1 MGKEMAMSRDCFNKI
16 ILLCTLVLLPLHDVM
31 ASTFVEV
38 LARFTGISSTPSA
51 VKGTT
56 FPEGNLWLSE
66 IDKSGDYKAKP
77 ITSDGTYQSP
87 LWISGNKI
95 LAVKENNKLVQLEID
110 GSKERILHT
119 FSDFTILAG
128 FDKNDANSILI
139 LQDSGPAV
147 ISLTSGQITLLSY
160 DKKENSKDSDAL
172 ARLKRINSRH
182 YGNMQVFVE
191 ERGEVGARGRGKKS
205 NKIHVEMDKKKMV
218 IPCPVDCTQPAL
230 SEDGRLLVF
239 VGP

>member
-16 ILLCTLVLLPLHDVM
+16 ILLCTLVLLPLHDLM

-38 LARFTGISSTPSA
+38 LARFTGISSTPST
-51 VKGTT
+51 VRGTT

-95 LAVKENNKLVQLEID
+95 LAVKENSKLVQLEID
-110 GSKERILHT
+110 GSRERILYT

-128 FDKNDANSILI
+128 FDKNNANSILI

-147 ISLTSGQITLLSY
+147 ISLTSGQITLLPY
-160 DKKENSKDSDAL
+160 DKEKDSEAL

-182 YGNMQVFVE
+182 YGNMHVSVE
-191 ERGEVGARGRGKKS
+191 EGGKVGARGHGKKS
-205 NKIHVEMDKKKMV
+205 NKIHVEVDKKKTV
-218 IPCPVDCTQPAL
+218 IPCSENCTQPAL
-230 SEDGRLLVF
+230 SEDGRLLFF